1 MKKIII
7 TSSMLALFTTSVIAQ
22 DLPLVV
28 TKGQTVSYSDIIYTN
43 NDGLTSPAIDVNAG
57 GSLTLDNVNI
67 SDNSIAV
74 PDVYSALVKV
84 YTSANL
90 TLKNSEFNNN
100 FATHSSTPNGDVSG
114 SVLNLT
120 IGNTGG
126 ATNVGIINIENTVFD
141 SNKVSTTRQAF
152 GNIYTSNPV
161 SATLKNVT
169 ISNNIAG
176 DNSTLATY
184 SAGYCAYGIGH
195 TAIENASFTNNIA
208 KSYYWVDGGAIYA
221 RAVYS
226 TWRNYDVSLKVSN
239 STFDGNASILE
250 AGETPREDNDSR
262 ASGGAI
268 YIRNSETKT
277 TTYYAE
283 LADSTFKNNYVSID
297 KNIENNLTAISGG
310 GAIFVDANGVKISAT
325 KDILNVG
332 NYVDNR
338 GIKDDSMGGF
348 LYLNSRTNQG
358 NPTVAEFAISQNA
371 TMTIGNGTAGY
382 DSIAGDA
389 SSTINKTGAGS
400 LVVNSSMEYFT
411 GTLNVNAGT
420 MEANNG
426 LGAGKTT
433 VKKGATL
440 NVDGFVAEG
449 KTVLKTDNGNIEG
462 GFINTKG
469 TTTWDNATVKNNTV
483 SISISND
490 NDKGIIGGGIAR
502 IDGGGEMTV
511 NNAVVSDNNTS
522 VSAKVDSAVH
532 GSLFYA
538 FSDAKLNINNSVFE
552 NNTASSTYNT
562 QGGVVSANGK
572 VSLNV
577 NDSIFK
583 NNIALQNGTAS
594 TVNPGFD
601 TAQGGVAN
609 IFAVTGDVVF
619 TNVTFEG
626 NKAKSTDTT
635 AMGGAAYIYNS
646 NVTFNDVNISN
657 NSANGK
663 VSYSGAIHMT
673 GTSEVTFNVVDK
685 DGLFVGN
692 YAGDS
697 DENGGLMKLNKSTI
711 KVNFNIADKKTLT
724 VGNGTAGY
732 DSIAGVDGSTIN
744 KTGAGSLVVNSSM
757 EYFTGTL
764 NVNAGTMDANNGLGA
779 KAVNIA
785 SGATLNVGLTSTSLT
800 SATVVND
807 GILGLKRG
815 TLADGDTLTI
825 SSYSGE
831 GTVNA
836 FGGSFANGVFT
847 AGKSA
852 EFTNNVIT
860 VGSAENDVQTV
871 SFVGADNNKLVLDF
885 NVSGKETM
893 TVNNITEVSEA
904 ENIAGDFI
912 TGFSV
917 DATYNG
923 DLSVVLSAYVGDISN
938 PANLVA
944 WHKADGSNIWTKLD
958 GEIEYD
964 ASTGFASIF
973 VEGFSSYAFSQVPEP
988 STYALILGALAL
1000 SLAMYRRRK

>member
-1 MKKIII
+1 MGNKKNFSILKKMKKIII

-126 ATNVGIINIENTVFD
+126 ATNVGIINIEDTVFD

-226 TWRNYDVSLKVSN
+226 VWRNYDVSLKVSN

-325 KDILNVG
+325 EDILNVG

-389 SSTINKTGAGS
+389 S
-400 LVVNSSMEYFT
+400 
-411 GTLNVNAGT
+411 
-420 MEANNG
+420 
-426 LGAGKTT
+426 
-433 VKKGATL
+433 
-440 NVDGFVAEG
+440 
-449 KTVLKTDNGNIEG
+449 
-462 GFINTKG
+462 
-469 TTTWDNATVKNNTV
+469 
-483 SISISND
+483 
-490 NDKGIIGGGIAR
+490 
-502 IDGGGEMTV
+502 
-511 NNAVVSDNNTS
+511 
-522 VSAKVDSAVH
+522 
-532 GSLFYA
+532 
-538 FSDAKLNINNSVFE
+538 
-552 NNTASSTYNT
+552 
-562 QGGVVSANGK
+562 
-572 VSLNV
+572 
-577 NDSIFK
+577 
-583 NNIALQNGTAS
+583 
-594 TVNPGFD
+594 
-601 TAQGGVAN
+601 
-609 IFAVTGDVVF
+609 
-619 TNVTFEG
+619 
-626 NKAKSTDTT
+626 
-635 AMGGAAYIYNS
+635 
-646 NVTFNDVNISN
+646 
-657 NSANGK
+657 
-663 VSYSGAIHMT
+663 
-673 GTSEVTFNVVDK
+673 
-685 DGLFVGN
+685 
-692 YAGDS
+692 
-697 DENGGLMKLNKSTI
+697 
-711 KVNFNIADKKTLT
+711 
-724 VGNGTAGY
+724 
-732 DSIAGVDGSTIN
+732 STIN

-847 AGKSA
+847 AGKST

-904 ENIAGDFI
+904 ENIVGDFI

-988 STYALILGALAL
+988 STYALILGVLAL
-1000 SLAMYRRRK
+1000 SLAMYRRRR

>member
-1 MKKIII
+1 MKKIILT
-7 TSSMLALFTTSVIAQ
+7 TSLFALFTGAVMASEV
-22 DLPLVV
+22 
-28 TKGQTVSYSDIIYTN
+28 K
-43 NDGLTSPAIDVNAG
+43 
-57 GSLTLDNVNI
+57 TLESQSNVEI
-67 SDNSIAV
+67 TQES
-74 PDVYSALVKV
+74 SA
-84 YTSANL
+84 
-90 TLKNSEFNNN
+90 
-100 FATHSSTPNGDVSG
+100 HG
-114 SVLNLT
+114 SVAGSFKSQSVLMDGISYKDISVSLDSDDNAKTTQLHGGITRITDGTLT
-120 IGNTGG
+120 VNNT
-126 ATNVGIINIENTVFD
+126 IFKDINMHSQYQV
-141 SNKVSTTRQAF
+141 Q
-152 GNIYTSNPV
+152 
-161 SATLKNVT
+161 
-169 ISNNIAG
+169 
-176 DNSTLATY
+176 
-184 SAGYCAYGIGH
+184 
-195 TAIENASFTNNIA
+195 
-208 KSYYWVDGGAIYA
+208 GGAIYVNGVGA
-221 RAVYS
+221 KAVI
-226 TWRNYDVSLKVSN
+226 TG
-239 STFDGNASILE
+239 STFDSITSSV
-250 AGETPREDNDSR
+250 GDYTPPKPSDALPFAMGSAIINWQGDLSVSDTDFNNNKVVANKAEHS
-262 ASGGAI
+262 AEGGAI
-268 YIRNSETKT
+268 YLMMTGKPGTHHTEGEKVSFTNVKFTKNS
-277 TTYYAE
+277 AVSV
-283 LADSTFKNNYVSID
+283 ANNNEHS
-297 KNIENNLTAISGG
+297 AG
-310 GAIFVDANGVKISAT
+310 GAIIVQGRYDGVYDSTRSLTFTDTVFQNNQAGWGGAIYSDTQSMTFNVSAGKELAYT
-325 KDILNVG
+325 G
-332 NYVDNR
+332 NKSLDGDNA
-338 GIKDDSMGGF
+338 GGF
-348 LYLNSRTNQG
+348 IYMDVHSPDGGATYKDVFATFNI
-358 NPTVAEFAISQNA
+358 AENA
-371 TMTIGNGTAGY
+371 KLTIGDGTVGF
-382 DSIAGDA
+382 DSIA
-389 SSTINKTGAGS
+389 SSNNHATINKTGVGS

-426 LGAGKTT
+426 LGADKTF

-440 NVDGFVAEG
+440 SVDGFVAEN

-697 DENGGLMKLNKSTI
+697 DENGGLMKLNKSTV

-732 DSIAGVDGSTIN
+732 DSIAGADGSTIN
-744 KTGAGSLVVNSSM
+744 KTGAGSVVVNSSM

-904 ENIAGDFI
+904 ENIVGDFI

-958 GEIEYD
+958 GEVEYD

-988 STYALILGALAL
+988 STYAMIFGAIALGFVA
-1000 SLAMYRRRK
+1000 YRRRK

>member
-7 TSSMLALFTTSVIAQ
+7 TSSMLALFASATMAELTYPIQVDNFTVIKEDINGEIIAQ
-22 DLPLVV
+22 D
-28 TKGQTVSYSDIIYTN
+28 
-43 NDGLTSPAIDVNAG
+43 
-57 GSLTLDNVNI
+57 
-67 SDNSIAV
+67 
-74 PDVYSALVKV
+74 
-84 YTSANL
+84 NL
-90 TLKNSEFNNN
+90 TLQV
-100 FATHSSTPNGDVSG
+100 SSTGSFGESLVYVQSNNANITKFTANGITTSATFAENYKWLSLTG
-114 SVLNLT
+114 ILNLES
-120 IGNTGG
+120 
-126 ATNVGIINIENTVFD
+126 VKE
-141 SNKVSTTRQAF
+141 S
-152 GNIYTSNPV
+152 YT
-161 SATLKNVT
+161 L
-169 ISNNIAG
+169 
-176 DNSTLATY
+176 D
-184 SAGYCAYGIGH
+184 
-195 TAIENASFTNNIA
+195 NASFTNNSASTTNTTTGTYGSVLRTGKVSGTIQNSIFKGNYGYSNNQVQGTYSVGVA
-208 KSYYWVDGGAIYA
+208 EKTLLNNVIFDSNTIESTNSQGGAIASFGSKEISINNSSFISNTASSQSQYA
-221 RAVYS
+221 YGGAVYLRGAA
-226 TWRNYDVSLKVSN
+226 WGGYADGVANISN
-239 STFDGNASILE
+239 TTFDKNTAS
-250 AGETPREDNDSR
+250 SYS
-262 ASGGAI
+262 ASQGGAI
-268 YIRNSETKT
+268 YIKSDITGIDAQNGKIST
-277 TTYYAE
+277 TLT
-283 LADSTFKNNYVSID
+283 DSIFTNNASVVED
-297 KNIENNLTAISGG
+297 KNSQYVYVSGG
-310 GAIFVDANGVKISAT
+310 GAVYSYDSIVNFVAT
-325 KDILNVG
+325 KDITNVG
-332 NYVDNR
+332 NYASIAGV
-338 GIKDDSMGGF
+338 KQDDRGGF
-348 LYLNSRTNQG
+348 LYLKSNALTATANF
-358 NPTVAEFAISQNA
+358 NISENA
-371 TMTIGNGTAGY
+371 TMTIGNGTVGY
-382 DSIAGDA
+382 DSIASENGTA
-389 SSTINKTGAGS
+389 TINKTGAGS

-583 NNIALQNGTAS
+583 NNLALQNGTAS

-601 TAQGGVAN
+601 SAQGGVAN

-646 NVTFNDVNISN
+646 NVTFNDVSISN

-673 GTSEVTFNVVDK
+673 GASEVTFNVVDK

-697 DENGGLMKLNKSTI
+697 DENGGLMKLNKSTV

-732 DSIAGVDGSTIN
+732 DSIAGADGSTIN
-744 KTGAGSLVVNSSM
+744 KTGAGALVVNSSM

-847 AGKSA
+847 AGKST

-904 ENIAGDFI
+904 ENIVGDFI

-988 STYALILGALAL
+988 STYALILGVLAL
-1000 SLAMYRRRK
+1000 SLAMYRRRR